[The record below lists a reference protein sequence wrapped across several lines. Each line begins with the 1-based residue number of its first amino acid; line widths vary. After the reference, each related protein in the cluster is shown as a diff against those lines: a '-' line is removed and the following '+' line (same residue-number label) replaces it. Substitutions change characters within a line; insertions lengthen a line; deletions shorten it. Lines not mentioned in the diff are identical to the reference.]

1 MNFGK
6 NLKVHLLKSAFLVL
20 RHSDAFT
27 DIYAAFIRLSK
38 RQLKRQRNCENISRE
53 KLSSDLRG
61 PKKAGPKKHSLLFPR
76 TYIYLC
82 YIANVGPMMTILVR
96 NSKS

>member
-1 MNFGK
+1 MNVGK
-6 NLKVHLLKSAFLVL
+6 KLKVHLLKSAFLVL

-38 RQLKRQRNCENISRE
+38 RQLKRLRNCENISRE

-61 PKKAGPKKHSLLFPR
+61 PKKAGPKKHSLLFPP
-76 TYIYLC
+76 TYIC
-82 YIANVGPMMTILVR
+82 VILQMLDL
-96 NSKS
+96 